1 MMLIWLVVVCNE
13 VCWLIFEKKG
23 KSFVD
28 FVFWVLCKKFVGI
41 CEKVYIWVFIMLRF
55 FFDDVECFLFCFSD
69 LLFWK
74 FGVVVEFVCI

>member
-13 VCWLIFEKKG
+13 VCWLIFEKKVRVLLIL
-23 KSFVD
+23 F
-28 FVFWVLCKKFVGI
+28 FWVLCKKFVGI